1 MKFIFFIFFI
11 FAPLSALEI
20 NTEEDIKKFI
30 LENPEVIIQS
40 LQNYEKKKE
49 EEKLKS
55 RYNFINDN
63 LSIIQKTDG
72 FSFEGSENSK
82 MIIVEFFDYNCGYCK
97 KAHNEIKKLLGR
109 NRNIKV
115 VYKNLPIL
123 SERSAFLA
131 KLSLA
136 VGLESQNDFS
146 KFHDFIYNSSKKIN
160 IEKINDYLESIGL
173 DSKKIMQIS
182 ESDEINSMIQNN
194 VYLAENIGI
203 TGTPAFLIGN
213 ELISGF
219 VSSKIIESLILN

>member
-1 MKFIFFIFFI
+1 MKFIFFLFFI
-11 FAPLSALEI
+11 FAPLSAVEI
-20 NTEEDIKKFI
+20 NTDEDFKKFI

-49 EEKLKS
+49 EENLKS

-97 KAHNEIKKLLGR
+97 KAHNEIKKLLDR

-123 SERSAFLA
+123 SEKSAFLA

-146 KFHDFIYNSSKKIN
+146 KFHDFIYNSSKKI
-160 IEKINDYLESIGL
+160 I
-173 DSKKIMQIS
+173 QIS

>member
-1 MKFIFFIFFI
+1 MRFIFFLFFI
-11 FAPLSALEI
+11 FTPMSALEI
-20 NTEEDIKKFI
+20 NTDEYLKKFI
-30 LENPEVIIQS
+30 LENPEVIIES
-40 LQNYEKKKE
+40 LQNYEKKRE
-49 EEKLKS
+49 EEDLKS
-55 RYNFINDN
+55 RNNFINDN
-63 LSIIQKTDG
+63 LSIIQKADG
-72 FSFEGSENSK
+72 FSFEGSKNSK
-82 MIIVEFFDYNCGYCK
+82 MIIVEFFDYNCGYCE
-97 KAHNEIKKLLGR
+97 KAHKEIKKLLGR
-109 NRNIKV
+109 NKNIKV

-146 KFHDFIYNSSKKIN
+146 KFHDFIYNSPKKIN
-160 IEKINDYLESIGL
+160 NKKINEYLESIGL

-182 ESDEINSMIQNN
+182 ESDEISSMIQNN